1 MQDNRKRLS
10 CIPLAFSPKN
20 GTINLRNYSGFLTPP
35 PPPVA
40 APPPLSCTK
49 FRSGE
54 GVAAKP
60 LGEG

>member
-1 MQDNRKRLS
+1 MQDNRLRLS

-40 APPPLSCTK
+40 A
-49 FRSGE
+49 
-54 GVAAKP
+54 AAKP